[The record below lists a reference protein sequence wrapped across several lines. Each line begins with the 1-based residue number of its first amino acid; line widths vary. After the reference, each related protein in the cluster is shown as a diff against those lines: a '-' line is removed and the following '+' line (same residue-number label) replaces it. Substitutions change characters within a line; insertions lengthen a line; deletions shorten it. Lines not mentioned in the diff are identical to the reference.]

1 MQIQYSTV
9 FADLS
14 IWIIDIW
21 VLRENVILIFK

>member
-9 FADLS
+9 FADLN

>member
-1 MQIQYSTV
+1 MQIQYSTI

-14 IWIIDIW
+14 IWIIDIR